1 MKDVAA
7 LAGVATKTVSR
18 VLNGESNV
26 APDLAAR
33 VHEAARK
40 LSYRT
45 NLAASSLRRG
55 DKRTATI
62 GLLLENVSNPFSA
75 ALLRA
80 VEDQA
85 RERGVQILIGSLDE
99 DPDRERE
106 LAITLIDRRVD
117 GLVMV
122 PAAADQSY
130 LLAERKLGMSIVFLD
145 RAPGFLAADAVVS
158 DNRGGAMAAVDHL
171 CSFGHQ
177 RIGYLGDN
185 PAIVTAAER
194 FDGYQLALQRAG
206 LRLDPLIVRHNLRT
220 VDAAAQAA
228 AEILSLPDPPTA
240 LFTSQNL
247 ITIGTVKALRHQH
260 RQDAVA
266 LVGFD
271 DFLLADILVPGVT
284 VITQDTSRLGRLA
297 TQLLFARLDG
307 DDSPPRTHVI
317 PIDMIVRGSGEIKP
331 HQASSP

>member
-1 MKDVAA
+1 
-7 LAGVATKTVSR
+7 
-18 VLNGESNV
+18 
-26 APDLAAR
+26 
-33 VHEAARK
+33 
-40 LSYRT
+40 
-45 NLAASSLRRG
+45 
-55 DKRTATI
+55 
-62 GLLLENVSNPFSA
+62 
-75 ALLRA
+75 
-80 VEDQA
+80 
-85 RERGVQILIGSLDE
+85 
-99 DPDRERE
+99 
-106 LAITLIDRRVD
+106 
-117 GLVMV
+117 V

-331 HQASSP
+331 HQASPP